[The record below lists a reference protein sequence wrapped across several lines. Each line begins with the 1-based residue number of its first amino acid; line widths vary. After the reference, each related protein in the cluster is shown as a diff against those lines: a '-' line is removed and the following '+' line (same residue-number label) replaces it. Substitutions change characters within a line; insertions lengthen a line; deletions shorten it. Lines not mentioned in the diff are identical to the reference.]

1 MIQTL
6 SFNCWQSRNAA
17 PISSTESLNLGIEQS
32 TYGKKRK
39 NVSQLTFIKVPF
51 AGLRSSRPKICRPK
65 FYRAQQHSHIPI
77 AHFSRLFRFT
87 KVSSSLKERGRFHIY
102 PACFVSWWLKERD
115 ILHTLLIKLCFSA
128 SSDITKKFGRHT
140 LHTRCLSGDLTGY
153 HCVTS

>member
-1 MIQTL
+1 MLLQLAAQSHLIWELNNQPMAKRGKTFHNWHSSRFL
-6 SFNCWQSRNAA
+6 SQVYAQVARRYVAQNF
-17 PISSTESLNLGIEQS
+17 IVLNN
-32 TYGKKRK
+32 T
-39 NVSQLTFIKVPF
+39 LTFLLHI
-51 AGLRSSRPKICRPK
+51 SRAC
-65 FYRAQQHSHIPI
+65 FC
-77 AHFSRLFRFT
+77 FT

-128 SSDITKKFGRHT
+128 SSDITEKFGRHT